1 MRVTST
7 AGSGSCGP
15 PGWVTF
21 RPTGRSGELSSCG
34 AGAFVRC
41 LTCDSCSHSC
51 SHSPAQRR
59 VHPLRRF
66 ALLGQQRAR
75 AGVPQRVQ
83 AHPPESRPPLSRSR
97 GVHLLDDGAGRP
109 QSVAGVE
116 RCAPPGGNSRSF
128 LPRGAEL
135 QPLRCLAPGALATRR
150 PESRAAGRRVHR
162 SMTSTAS
169 SRRCATGSKLSG
181 PGGDPAA
188 PHRGPTPTTANGR

>member
-66 ALLGQQRAR
+66 ALLGQQRR
-75 AGVPQRVQ
+75 AVSSGVPHR
-83 AHPPESRPPLSRSR
+83 
-97 GVHLLDDGAGRP
+97 D
-109 QSVAGVE
+109 
-116 RCAPPGGNSRSF
+116 GNSRSRSSHAAPRLLELVDEVRQLRQLSTGAIRTCDRSGF
-128 LPRGAEL
+128 HHSRRALATTSICSRRYKRHPSRCSLPRRNGLASSHRRPGEA
-135 QPLRCLAPGALATRR
+135 PVEWSAPGAR
-150 PESRAAGRRVHR
+150 PAPGTAAPWRTCDPAPGRR
-162 SMTSTAS
+162 
-169 SRRCATGSKLSG
+169 GE
-181 PGGDPAA
+181 
-188 PHRGPTPTTANGR
+188 